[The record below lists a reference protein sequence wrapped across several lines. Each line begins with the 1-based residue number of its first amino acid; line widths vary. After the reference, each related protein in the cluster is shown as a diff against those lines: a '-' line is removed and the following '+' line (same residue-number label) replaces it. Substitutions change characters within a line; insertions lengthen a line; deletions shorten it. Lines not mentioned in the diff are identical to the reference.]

1 VNREVLSSVSSLLTL
16 IYTFFANGAIVS
28 FDCCYSSPLNQ
39 LSQYDQIL
47 RDNKFTLAMK
57 NTMGAENYSF
67 QSGYLISSSKTF
79 HLLLD
84 FVPAPASTPSSSPPS
99 TFLPSSPASSE
110 CWDETYHPQPLLLP
124 LIPHLPPL
132 LPTEHDSLSS
142 SPDHNVGRGIF
153 QRDPWLLSSY
163 QLAVDS
169 RWERREVLPHSSPT
183 PQSRPLFPTPCQV
196 SMGGRTPV
204 VKVSGGLVV

>member
-1 VNREVLSSVSSLLTL
+1 
-16 IYTFFANGAIVS
+16 
-28 FDCCYSSPLNQ
+28 
-39 LSQYDQIL
+39 
-47 RDNKFTLAMK
+47 MK
-57 NTMGAENYSF
+57 NTMGAKNYSF
-67 QSGYLISSSKTF
+67 HSRYLISSSKTF
-79 HLLLD
+79 HLLLGSVP
-84 FVPAPASTPSSSPPS
+84 VPASMPSSSPPS
-99 TFLPSSPASSE
+99 TFLPSSPASVSSLSPIHLSITIQPSE

-153 QRDPWLLSSY
+153 QRDPWLLSCY
-163 QLAVDS
+163 QLDVDS
-169 RWERREVLPHSSPT
+169 RWKKRENLPHPSPT